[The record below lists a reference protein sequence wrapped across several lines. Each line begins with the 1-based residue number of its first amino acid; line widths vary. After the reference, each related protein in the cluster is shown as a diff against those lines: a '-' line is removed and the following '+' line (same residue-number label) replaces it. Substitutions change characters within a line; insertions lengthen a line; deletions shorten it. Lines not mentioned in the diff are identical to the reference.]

1 MIFSAYSFSLFS
13 IIFSMTAWVPD
24 EADRSVVLALLQVV
38 FLEKCDDHQLGLQDK
53 AFSSL
58 RDLVTGCCES
68 CDYVLSTS
76 LDQFC
81 WDIVNSSWLL
91 FSQCIGAPTF
101 QQRSGWP
108 FSVFVWGRF
117 STDGSHDGFIY
128 MEIQKEKFQ
137 RTWSYKGGDPSER
150 VVGLPSEFKCLI
162 MLYLLDSPGYFPIK
176 IKPTQLWYHE
186 SSD

>member
-1 MIFSAYSFSLFS
+1 
-13 IIFSMTAWVPD
+13 MTAWVPD

-81 WDIVNSSWLL
+81 WDIVNSS
-91 FSQCIGAPTF
+91 
-101 QQRSGWP
+101 
-108 FSVFVWGRF
+108 
-117 STDGSHDGFIY
+117 
-128 MEIQKEKFQ
+128 
-137 RTWSYKGGDPSER
+137 
-150 VVGLPSEFKCLI
+150 
-162 MLYLLDSPGYFPIK
+162 
-176 IKPTQLWYHE
+176 
-186 SSD
+186 